1 MAAEKSTSH
10 EIADRPPTVNEAVK
24 RTSSVRGSADVKQA
38 IAAGA
43 ERKSLLRRL
52 ASNKELLFSGIAVA
66 AIGALALAPGL
77 FATHDPYGLD
87 VASRFQKPGSAYLFG
102 TDNFGRDIYS
112 RTVFGLQISVLVGLG
127 VAAMSG
133 LLGLVIGLYAG
144 FYRVL
149 DQLFMRISDGL
160 IAFPSILLALAIMSM
175 LGPSIGNLMLCLTAV
190 ITPNVAR
197 VVRSGVLVVRE
208 QTYVEAMQALGASKT
223 RILWR
228 HIAPNTMSVLIVQTT
243 FIFVEVIIVEA
254 ALSFLGAG
262 IPAPTPS
269 LGNLLLDGKMYIF
282 NSWWMTVFPGAALFA
297 VALVFNLLGDGLRD
311 YLDPH
316 ADRAGGKSGRR

>member
-1 MAAEKSTSH
+1 MAAEETTAYNIANLPPAKS
-10 EIADRPPTVNEAVK
+10 EAADRTTGE
-24 RTSSVRGSADVKQA
+24 SADGKQA
-38 IAAGA
+38 SAAA
-43 ERKSLLRRL
+43 DRKPTMRRKL
-52 ASNKELLFSGIAVA
+52 TANKELLLSGIAVA
-66 AIGALALAPGL
+66 GIGLVALLPGL
-77 FATHDPYGLD
+77 FATHDPYGID
-87 VASRFQKPGSAYLFG
+87 VASRFQKPGPAHLFG

-112 RTVFGLQISVLVGLG
+112 RTVYGLQISVLVGLG
-127 VAAMSG
+127 VAALSG
-133 LLGLVIGLYAG
+133 LLGLLIGLYAG
-144 FYRVL
+144 FYRTL

-160 IAFPSILLALAIMSM
+160 IAFPGILLALAIMSM

-197 VVRSGVLVVRE
+197 VVRSGVLVIRE
-208 QTYVEAMQALGASKT
+208 MTYVEAMHALGASKT

-269 LGNLLLDGKMYIF
+269 LGNLLLDGKMFIF

-316 ADRAGGKSGRR
+316 ADHTGGNKGRK

>member
-1 MAAEKSTSH
+1 MAAEKSARFETAKRKPVSN
-10 EIADRPPTVNEAVK
+10 EAADRKTPL
-24 RTSSVRGSADVKQA
+24 
-38 IAAGA
+38 
-43 ERKSLLRRL
+43 RKL

-66 AIGALALAPGL
+66 IIGIVALLPGL

-87 VASRFQKPGSAYLFG
+87 VASRFQKPGPAHLFG
-102 TDNFGRDIYS
+102 TDNFGRDIFS
-112 RTVFGLQISVLVGLG
+112 RTVYGLQISVLVGLG
-127 VAAMSG
+127 VAILSG
-133 LLGLVIGLYAG
+133 LLGLLIGLYAG

-197 VVRSGVLVVRE
+197 VVRSGVLVIRE
-208 QTYVEAMQALGASKT
+208 QTYVEAMHALGASGT

-262 IPAPTPS
+262 IPSPTPS

-282 NSWWMTVFPGAALFA
+282 NSWWMTVFPGAALFT

-316 ADRAGGKSGRR
+316 ADSAGGKSGRK